1 MAFHG
6 FVDESVRPGT
16 YRLTVVRVPTPK
28 LAETSKAVRAAILPG
43 QFRIHLSS
51 ERPPR
56 QRSILR
62 AYGRL
67 DIAAT
72 VYEAPYRRGED
83 DQPARDL
90 CLKALVADL
99 DGSPIGVLVLD
110 TRGPQ
115 RDRLDR
121 LTLGLALPRDHAV
134 HYSHRGSRDE
144 PLLSLPDAI
153 GWAVG
158 RTHRSLIDA
167 VTTVRRLAGEPG

>member
-1 MAFHG
+1 VTAFHG

-28 LAETSKAVRAAILPG
+28 LAETSKVVRAAILPG
-43 QFRIHLSS
+43 QFRIHLSG

-62 AYGRL
+62 TYGRL
-67 DIAAT
+67 NVTAT
-72 VYEAPYRRGED
+72 VYEAPYRRGDD

-99 DGSPIGVLVLD
+99 EQAPLGVLVLD
-110 TRGPQ
+110 PRGPH

-121 LTLGLALPRDHAV
+121 VTLALALPRDHIV
-134 HYSHRGSRDE
+134 RYSHRGSRDE

-153 GWAVG
+153 GV
-158 RTHRSLIDA
+158 
-167 VTTVRRLAGEPG
+167 